1 MPDSPVPAEPAS
13 LLALQAHPAAPGPGG
28 LSIRA
33 GVQIVDGAAEPGWW
47 LHYLVEGLVGTL
59 AVPVPQTPGP
69 ADGLWRHTCF
79 EAFVQD
85 GDGPGYHEFNF
96 SPSSRW
102 AVYRFAAER
111 QRCAHDAPPAT
122 GPIVEVHRAEDAL
135 RLRVW
140 MPRDLLPVA
149 PTRIGLTAVIETRDA
164 RLSYWALR
172 HPHANRPDFHHP
184 AGRRLALT
192 GPHTLSLSA

>member
-85 GDGPGYHEFNF
+85 GDGPGYREFNF
-96 SPSSRW
+96 SPSGQW

-111 QRCAHDAPPAT
+111 ERVADDTPPAI
-122 GPIVEVHRAEDAL
+122 GPSIEVQTTTDAL
-135 RLRVW
+135 QLRAW
-140 MPRDLLPVA
+140 IPRALLPAA
-149 PTRIGLTAVIETRDA
+149 PGRVGLTAVLETTGGP
-164 RLSYWALR
+164 LSYWALR
-172 HPHANRPDFHHP
+172 HPHADRPDFHHP
-184 AGRRLALT
+184 AGRSLA
-192 GPHTLSLSA
+192 PA